1 MNQQMNNTQIITI
14 LVSVVFI
21 LFVHYTI
28 THSSCEY
35 FGVGSHTL
43 ANGLSQKAES
53 STASST
59 INYYTSAPVQFKVTN
74 ELMQQLLTKLSDF
87 VYKYSNKMYSDQT
100 MINNRNIMKEMMT
113 KVQKITLK
121 DLLQMDSNQV
131 NAMISYISSF

>member
-1 MNQQMNNTQIITI
+1 MNQQINNTQIITI

-35 FGVGSHTL
+35 FGGGS
-43 ANGLSQKAES
+43 GS
-53 STASST
+53 SATT
-59 INYYTSAPVQFKVTN
+59 NYYTVTPINFQVTN

-87 VYKYSNKMYSDQT
+87 VYKYSNKQYSDQT

-131 NAMISYISSF
+131 NAMISYISLF

>member
-1 MNQQMNNTQIITI
+1 MNNTQIITI

-35 FGVGSHTL
+35 FGGGS
-43 ANGLSQKAES
+43 GS
-53 STASST
+53 STT
-59 INYYTSAPVQFKVTN
+59 TNYYTVTPINFQVTN

>member
-1 MNQQMNNTQIITI
+1 MNQQINNTQIITI

-28 THSSCEY
+28 THSSCEH
-35 FGVGSHTL
+35 FGVGSGRIAT
-43 ANGLSQKAES
+43 GQSQKAES
-53 STASST
+53 SATT
-59 INYYTSAPVQFKVTN
+59 TNYYTVTPVQFKVTN

-100 MINNRNIMKEMMT
+100 MINNRDIMKEMMT

>member
-14 LVSVVFI
+14 LVSVVVI

-28 THSSCEY
+28 IHSSCEY
-35 FGVGSHTL
+35 FGGGS
-43 ANGLSQKAES
+43 GS
-53 STASST
+53 SASAT
-59 INYYTSAPVQFKVTN
+59 TNYYTVTPINFQVTN

>member
-1 MNQQMNNTQIITI
+1 MNQQINNTQIITI

-53 STASST
+53 STAVP

-87 VYKYSNKMYSDQT
+87 VYKYSNRMYSDQT
-100 MINNRNIMKEMMT
+100 MIKNRDIMKEMMT

-121 DLLQMDSNQV
+121 DLLQMDLNQV

>member
-14 LVSVVFI
+14 LVSVVLL
-21 LFVHYTI
+21 LFLHY
-28 THSSCEY
+28 THSSCEH

-43 ANGLSQKAES
+43 ANGLSEKAES
-53 STASST
+53 STAVP

-100 MINNRNIMKEMMT
+100 MINNRDIMKEMMT
-113 KVQKITLK
+113 KVQKISLK

>member
-1 MNQQMNNTQIITI
+1 MNQQINNTQIITI

-35 FGVGSHTL
+35 FGVGSGRGGG
-43 ANGLSQKAES
+43 AGPSQGPGEAP
-53 STASST
+53 
-59 INYYTSAPVQFKVTN
+59 INYYTVTPVQFKVTN

-100 MINNRNIMKEMMT
+100 MINNRDIMKEMMT

-131 NAMISYISSF
+131 NTMISYISSF

>member
-14 LVSVVFI
+14 LVSVVLL
-21 LFVHYTI
+21 LFLHY

-59 INYYTSAPVQFKVTN
+59 INYYTVTPVQFKVTN
-74 ELMQQLLTKLSDF
+74 ELMQQLLMKLSDF